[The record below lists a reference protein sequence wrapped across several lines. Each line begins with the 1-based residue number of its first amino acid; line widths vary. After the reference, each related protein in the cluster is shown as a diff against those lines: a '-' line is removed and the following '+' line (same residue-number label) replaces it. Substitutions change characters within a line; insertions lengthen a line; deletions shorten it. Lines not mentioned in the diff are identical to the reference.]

1 LKATERR
8 ELILRII
15 DLCES
20 VTKKGLNPFD
30 VQVRELFDK
39 LRELLPLLKKHEELY
54 LDLQAV
60 LGLSEVIYQQGEW
73 VKHRSSLLYLDPLL
87 VFLKIHALS
96 TEELAEVFAKSWHP
110 VLEAECLTPHGIKEG
125 YEYWR
130 LLPRLDERLRGL
142 EVDRIEFG
150 PMERGELER
159 MGFLS
164 RELFESMLNQ
174 LWEELK
180 QRGKVSYWDFV
191 KGKSYAETV
200 RRAYLLSFLITYG
213 MASVEID
220 PLKEEIKVQAREKPA
235 KRKAEVY
242 SLPIHIPRSLHG
254 RD

>member
-1 LKATERR
+1 MKATERK

-30 VQVRELFDK
+30 VQVREFFDK

-60 LGLSEVIYQQGEW
+60 LSLSEVIYQQGEW
-73 VKHRSSLLYLDPLL
+73 IKHRSSLLYLDPLL

-96 TEELAEVFAKSWHP
+96 TEELAEIFVKSWHP
-110 VLEAECLTPHGIKEG
+110 VIEAECLTPHGLREG
-125 YEYWR
+125 YEYWK
-130 LLPRLDERLRGL
+130 LLPSLDERLKAL
-142 EVDRIEFG
+142 EVERIELS
-150 PMERGELER
+150 PMEREELER

-164 RELFESMLNQ
+164 REMFEKMLNQ

-180 QRGKVSYWDFV
+180 KKGKVSYWSFV
-191 KGKSYAETV
+191 KGKNYAETV

-220 PLKEEIKVQAREKPA
+220 PLKEEIKVEAKEKPER
-235 KRKAEVY
+235 RKGEVY
-242 SLPIHIPRSLHG
+242 SLPIHIPPS
-254 RD
+254 

>member
-1 LKATERR
+1 MKATERK

-30 VQVRELFDK
+30 VQVREFFDK

-60 LGLSEVIYQQGEW
+60 LSLSEVIYQQGEW

-96 TEELAEVFAKSWHP
+96 TEELADIFVKSWHP
-110 VLEAECLTPHGIKEG
+110 VIEAECLTPHGLREG
-125 YEYWR
+125 YEYWK
-130 LLPRLDERLRGL
+130 LLPSLDERLKAL
-142 EVDRIEFG
+142 EVERVELG
-150 PMERGELER
+150 PMEREELER

-164 RELFESMLNQ
+164 REMFEKMLNQ

-180 QRGKVSYWDFV
+180 KKGKVSYWSFV
-191 KGKSYAETV
+191 KGKNYAETV

-220 PLKEEIKVQAREKPA
+220 PLKEEIKVEA
-235 KRKAEVY
+235 KENPERKKGGEVY
-242 SLPIHIPRSLHG
+242 SLPIHIPPS
-254 RD
+254 

>member
-1 LKATERR
+1 MKATERR

-30 VQVRELFDK
+30 VQVREFFDK
-39 LRELLPLLKKHEELY
+39 LRELLPMLKKHEELY

-60 LGLSEVIYQQGEW
+60 LSLSEVIYQQGEW

-96 TEELAEVFAKSWHP
+96 TEELAEIFVKSWHP
-110 VLEAECLTPHGIKEG
+110 ALETECLTYYGLREG
-125 YEYWR
+125 YEYWK
-130 LLPRLDERLRGL
+130 LLPSLEERLKEL
-142 EVDRIEFG
+142 EVERVELG
-150 PMERGELER
+150 PIERGELER

-164 RELFESMLNQ
+164 RELFEKMLNR

-180 QRGKVSYWDFV
+180 KKGKVSYWSFI
-191 KGKSYAETV
+191 KGKNYAETV

-213 MASVEID
+213 MVSVEID
-220 PLKEEIKVQAREKPA
+220 PLREEIKVEARERPERGKE
-235 KRKAEVY
+235 AEVY
-242 SLPIHIPRSLHG
+242 SLTIPILRP
-254 RD
+254 

>member
-1 LKATERR
+1 MKATERK

-30 VQVRELFDK
+30 VQVREFFDK

-60 LGLSEVIYQQGEW
+60 LSLSEVIYQQGEW

-96 TEELAEVFAKSWHP
+96 TEELADIFVKSWHP
-110 VLEAECLTPHGIKEG
+110 VIEAECLTPHGLREG
-125 YEYWR
+125 YEYWK
-130 LLPRLDERLRGL
+130 LLPSLDERLKAL
-142 EVDRIEFG
+142 EVERVELS
-150 PMERGELER
+150 PMEREELER

-164 RELFESMLNQ
+164 REMFEKMLNQ

-180 QRGKVSYWDFV
+180 KKGRVSYWSFV
-191 KGKSYAETV
+191 KGKNYAETV

-220 PLKEEIKVQAREKPA
+220 PLKEEIKVEAKENPE
-235 KRKAEVY
+235 KRKGEEVY
-242 SLPIHIPRSLHG
+242 SLPIHIPPS
-254 RD
+254 